1 MIDHIG
7 IKVRDFAR
15 ARRFYDAALS
25 PLGVA
30 AIMEVT
36 PEESGG
42 YHGVGYGMAGK
53 PFFWVSNDQ
62 REDAANAARGTG
74 VHIAFAAES
83 RAVVDAF
90 FAAAVAFGG
99 RDNGPPG
106 IRPHYHP
113 NYYGAFVLDPDGNNV
128 EAVCHAPG

>member
-42 YHGVGYGMAGK
+42 YHGVGYGKAGK
-53 PFFWVSNDQ
+53 PFFWLSNDQ
-62 REDAANAARGTG
+62 RPDMAAARGTG
-74 VHIAFAAES
+74 VHIAFAAENRS
-83 RAVVDAF
+83 AVDAF
-90 FAAAVAFGG
+90 FLAAMASGG
-99 RDNGPPG
+99 RDNGGPG
-106 IRPHYHP
+106 VRPHYHP
-113 NYYGAFVLDPDGNNV
+113 NYYAAFVLDPDGFNV
-128 EAVCHAPG
+128 EVVCHAPV